1 MTSTAAADAKAPI
14 VIAGGGLT
22 GLSAAQF
29 IQSRSPQTPWSL
41 FEREPVFGGIATSE
55 TVRGYTFDKTGHW
68 LHLRNEEL
76 RLEVMRWMAGDLL
89 EIERESRSFSRGV
102 LTGYPFQ
109 VHLHGH
115 DPQLVLDCL
124 TGLWEARGGPA
135 KKERPA
141 TFEEFI
147 LTHFGEGIAK
157 HFLVPYNKKLWGVHP
172 REINAEWCQRFVPVP
187 PVEQILAG
195 AVGAKLPELGYNAR
209 FLYPKKGGIG
219 KLSSSLRE
227 QLPRDRLHASSPVEA
242 VDPWEK
248 QVRAGGSW
256 HPFSRLLSTMPLPE
270 LVARLKGCPQELERA
285 AEALRATPVVY
296 LDVATRPAVGR
307 SYHWVYLPDEGHPF
321 YRVGVYSNAASHMA
335 PADGSSLYVELA
347 DRDTQKGLDEI
358 MSEAVP
364 ALVAMGLIS
373 SGQDILFVRRRII
386 PHAYVI
392 YDHHYPKARAEI
404 LSFLRH
410 HGIYSCGRYGSWVYN
425 SMEDSMLEGRSEAKR
440 ALNELTPTS

>member
-1 MTSTAAADAKAPI
+1 MTRTEAANSNAPI
-14 VIAGGGLT
+14 LLLGGGLT

-29 IQSRSPQTPWSL
+29 IQSRSPETDWVL
-41 FEREPVFGGIATSE
+41 FEREPSFGGIATSE
-55 TVRGYTFDKTGHW
+55 SVRGYTFDNTGHW
-68 LHLRNEEL
+68 LHLRNGEL
-76 RLEVMRWMAGDLL
+76 REEVSKWMSGELL
-89 EIERESRSFSRGV
+89 EIQRESRSFSRGV

-115 DPQLVLDCL
+115 DPQLVLECL
-124 TGLWEARGGPA
+124 KGLWTARSQRS
-135 KKERPA
+135 KKGRPES
-141 TFEEFI
+141 FEEFI

-157 HFLVPYNKKLWGVHP
+157 HFLVPYNEKLWGVHP
-172 REINAEWCQRFVPVP
+172 REISADWCQRFVPVP

-209 FLYPKKGGIG
+209 FLYPKTGGIG
-219 KLSSSLRE
+219 ELPRALVK
-227 QLPRDRLHASSPVEA
+227 QLPQKRLHASSPVEE

-248 QVRAGGSW
+248 RVRVGGRW
-256 HPFSRLLSTMPLPE
+256 HPFSRLLSSMPLPE
-270 LVARLKGCPQELERA
+270 LVAQLKGCPQALEHA

-296 LDVATRPAVGR
+296 LDVATKPSVGQ
-307 SYHWVYLPDEGHPF
+307 SYHWVYLPDKGHPF

-335 PADGSSLYVELA
+335 PANGSSLYVELA
-347 DRDTQKGLDEI
+347 DRDTRKGLDEVL
-358 MSEAVP
+358 SEAVP

-373 SGQDILFVRRRII
+373 SGQDILFVRRQII

-392 YDHHYPKARAEI
+392 YDQHYKEARAKI

-425 SMEDSMLEGRSEAKR
+425 SMEDSMLEGRSEARR
-440 ALNELTPTS
+440 ALNQLNPTS